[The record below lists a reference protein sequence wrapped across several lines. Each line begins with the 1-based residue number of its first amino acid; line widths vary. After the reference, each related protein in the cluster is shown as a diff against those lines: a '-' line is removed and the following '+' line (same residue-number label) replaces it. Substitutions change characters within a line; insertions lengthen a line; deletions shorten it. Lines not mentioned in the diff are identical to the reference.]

1 MCYSIG
7 VASWVGESIE
17 KGSEFPQ
24 KVSSDTWRVYLI
36 IHSLIMWNN
45 LMHISDF
52 CFHYFIFIGVYCV
65 IVVCILFVDRQD
77 PTTLWKQVS
86 VTLWTHRFF
95 STGKSPQYSS
105 SVQPERDT
113 HKTTNS
119 RRSPLLFQT
128 GMKPTSYVLLLPL
141 KHQWNS
147 TQFEQIK
154 WWLRILLSSDLWGE
168 VVVWSVII

>member
-1 MCYSIG
+1 M
-7 VASWVGESIE
+7 GESIE

-45 LMHISDF
+45 LMHISDL
-52 CFHYFIFIGVYCV
+52 FHYFIFIGVYCV

-95 STGKSPQYSS
+95 PLENPLNIPPRSNLRETHTRPQTAEGLPCYFKRVWNPPVMFFFYLWNINETRHNLNKS
-105 SVQPERDT
+105 
-113 HKTTNS
+113 N
-119 RRSPLLFQT
+119 
-128 GMKPTSYVLLLPL
+128 GG
-141 KHQWNS
+141 
-147 TQFEQIK
+147 
-154 WWLRILLSSDLWGE
+154 WGSCYHLTCG
-168 VVVWSVII
+168 VK

>member
-1 MCYSIG
+1 MLYYRG
-7 VASWVGESIE
+7 ASWVGESIE

-24 KVSSDTWRVYLI
+24 KVSFDTWHVYLI
-36 IHSLIMWNN
+36 IHSLILWSN

-52 CFHYFIFIGVYCV
+52 LFHYFIFIGVHCV
-65 IVVCILFVDRQD
+65 IVVCILFVDNHVVK
-77 PTTLWKQVS
+77 TGLCHTVNT
-86 VTLWTHRFF
+86 VV

-119 RRSPLLFQT
+119 RSSPLFQT
-128 GMKPTSYVLLLPL
+128 GIKPTSYVLLLSL

-154 WWLRILLSSDLWGE
+154 WWLRICYYLTCG
-168 VVVWSVII
+168 VK

>member
-45 LMHISDF
+45 LMHISDL
-52 CFHYFIFIGVYCV
+52 FHYFIFIGVYCV
-65 IVVCILFVDRQD
+65 IFVCILFCWQTGSNHVVK
-77 PTTLWKQVS
+77 TGLCHTVNTS
-86 VTLWTHRFF
+86 FF